1 MTKEELSKL
10 PRVFKTALFN
20 KAAAKAGISDKELCQ
35 AIKEINAGQWDAD
48 LGGNVFK
55 KRLNENRHRSIVV
68 SKNGSFWVFSF
79 LFAKA
84 DRENI
89 SDKEL
94 KDFKLVAKLYSG
106 YTEDNIFTQLA
117 SKNLVEICNDP
128 KKI

>member
-1 MTKEELSKL
+1 MTKEELIKL
-10 PRVFKTALFN
+10 PRVFKTAWFN

-35 AIKEINAGQWDAD
+35 AIQEINAGQWDAD

-68 SKNGSFWVFSF
+68 SKNATFWVFSF

-94 KDFKLVAKLYSG
+94 KEFKLLAKLYAEF
-106 YTEDNIFTQLA
+106 TKENIFTQLA
-117 SKNLVEICNDP
+117 SKNLVEICNDT